1 MHKLDTQSV
10 PVKGFL
16 DFTLTMLRL
25 CELLLLAN
33 LFKATVL
40 SQEGISDVK
49 QLLWNSLKECA
60 DYVRCQGV
68 IHLLYSMYILS
79 LSMHK
84 IMFIDL
90 TDQLLIEY
98 IMKPVNDQTSSL
110 QASENWNLEDND

>member
-25 CELLLLAN
+25 CDLLLLAN

-49 QLLWNSLKECA
+49 QLL
-60 DYVRCQGV
+60 
-68 IHLLYSMYILS
+68 
-79 LSMHK
+79 
-84 IMFIDL
+84 
-90 TDQLLIEY
+90 
-98 IMKPVNDQTSSL
+98 
-110 QASENWNLEDND
+110 

>member
-1 MHKLDTQSV
+1 
-10 PVKGFL
+10 
-16 DFTLTMLRL
+16 MLRS
-25 CELLLLAN
+25 CDLLLLAN

-40 SQEGISDVK
+40 GQEGISDVK
-49 QLLWNSLKECA
+49 QLLWSSLKECV

-68 IHLLYSMYILS
+68 IHLLYSMCILS

-90 TDQLLIEY
+90 TDQLL